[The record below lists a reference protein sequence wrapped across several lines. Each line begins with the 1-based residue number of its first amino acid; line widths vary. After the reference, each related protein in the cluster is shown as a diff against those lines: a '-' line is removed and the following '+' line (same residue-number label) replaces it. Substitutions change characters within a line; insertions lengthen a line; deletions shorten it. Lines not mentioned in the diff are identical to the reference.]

1 MGNMGGWE
9 CRVGGLGSGSESPL
23 SIPFCI
29 VLSFWAMLDFTY
41 SKQTNIACWTL
52 VIVCFLQWCRL
63 AILKIL
69 NVYSKSKQI
78 NYMLENGVQDFH
90 WQKKWVIKYRKWEA
104 RMKHVL
110 YCQIVIGNI
119 SMDVWLLLSINRGVR
134 VCVCTRKYIHIISL
148 LCPEGVENQ
157 RNHSSNEHIWCQ
169 HFGFQ
174 TPISTEKNKVP
185 LEECWFQD
193 CRWEST
199 KWAETILLENKEIL
213 KKCRG
218 HIHRTQEP
226 AWRGKHCLNLGQFWH
241 QSKE

>member
-1 MGNMGGWE
+1 
-9 CRVGGLGSGSESPL
+9 
-23 SIPFCI
+23 
-29 VLSFWAMLDFTY
+29 MLDFTY

-52 VIVCFLQWCRL
+52 VIVCFLQWYRL

-90 WQKKWVIKYRKWEA
+90 WPKKWVIKYRKWEA

-134 VCVCTRKYIHIISL
+134 VCVCVHVNIFTLFLCSVHRGSREPKKPQQQWTHLMPTFRFSNTHLYWKEQGSL
-148 LCPEGVENQ
+148 ED
-157 RNHSSNEHIWCQ
+157 
-169 HFGFQ
+169 
-174 TPISTEKNKVP
+174 
-185 LEECWFQD
+185 CWFQD